1 VKPTQWSAWK
11 FGAVLAAAFVC
22 APAVAADPSLLFIAD
37 AQMHNVVG
45 GQVKQTWSISDWF
58 SGVAQ
63 RHPEMNLLSAYA
75 LQDAIRR
82 GKEQAESGAP
92 PYIVMLGDATN
103 AACTSEYERFRNA
116 VTAGDKSRLVLMAH
130 GNHDSYL
137 MGTVNYWQAP
147 LDQRLDLSPFQK
159 PVLPVDGT
167 WWPARAQK
175 VGAEG
180 LAWAALCDQGSTRPS
195 VPMNKIQWMAKY
207 LESLKRTDGNG
218 VPELEL
224 TPGPSDATKASFS
237 GKGRPGTLL
246 GALRYRVVGEWI
258 RPTATERG
266 LSDTYDSFLVQA
278 VDVGNTH
285 RLILVDTAACG
296 WYDHRWYQRWPVFWW
311 QNAGTHACLREA
323 QQNAIGALLADS
335 GGRTVVFAGHHPLK
349 DFAEGDRAAFER
361 LMQKAS
367 GPAWTYVSAHTH
379 DPYTDQD
386 RSNQG
391 AHEINISSTTDWPMS
406 AALIRFGQSVHGK
419 SLPMPEPGIAYSP
432 PDQYQNGPE
441 LCRHLAAARK
451 LASPDLSLSEARYE
465 SPGKHQDYVECV
477 NDPGSWER
485 YQGEIL
491 AAERTIADKM
501 SDKDNEKYRQRILDI
516 MAAASKHERGTFSWD
531 KKIH

>member
-1 VKPTQWSAWK
+1 MKFTNRSAWK
-11 FGAVLAAAFVC
+11 SGAVLAAACVG
-22 APAVAADPSLLFIAD
+22 APAVAAEPSLLFMAD
-37 AQMHNVVG
+37 AQIHNVAG

-82 GKEQAESGAP
+82 GKERAEPGAP

-103 AACTSEYERFRNA
+103 AACTSEYERFRKA
-116 VTAGDKSRLVLMAH
+116 VTAGDKNRLVLMAH

-137 MGTVNYWQAP
+137 MGTVNYWQASRG
-147 LDQRLDLSPFQK
+147 QGLDLSPFQNA
-159 PVLPVDGT
+159 VLPVDAT
-167 WWPARAQK
+167 WWPARAEK
-175 VGAEG
+175 AGAEG
-180 LAWAALCDQGSTRPS
+180 LAWAALCDQGFSRPS

-207 LESLKRTDGNG
+207 LESLKRPDPNG

-224 TPGPSDATKASFS
+224 TPGTSDANKASFS
-237 GKGRPGTLL
+237 GTGRPGTLL
-246 GALRYRVVGEWI
+246 GALRYRVKGEWI
-258 RPTATERG
+258 RPTAGGRG
-266 LSDTYDSFLVQA
+266 LSDTYDSFMVQA

-285 RLILVDTAACG
+285 RLILVDTAACAS
-296 WYDHRWYQRWPVFWW
+296 YDHRWYELWPRFWW

-323 QQNAIGALLADS
+323 QRNAIEALLADS

-349 DFAEGDRAAFER
+349 DFAKGDRAAFER
-361 LMQKAS
+361 LMQQAS

-386 RSNQG
+386 RGNQG

-406 AALIRFGQSVHGK
+406 AALIHFGQRVQGDP
-419 SLPMPEPGIAYSP
+419 LPMPEPGIVYSP

-465 SPGKHQDYVECV
+465 SPGKHQEYVDCV
-477 NDPGSWER
+477 NDRRSWER

-491 AAERTIADKM
+491 AAEQTIADKM
-501 SDKDNEKYRQRILDI
+501 ADKADEKYRQRILEI